1 VARRPTR
8 ELILS
13 TALTLFN
20 EEGLAEVSSVDIA
33 SVMGIS
39 PGNLHYHFKGKAL
52 IIEELYQRFETEI
65 RMVLDA
71 PVSNPLELEDNWV
84 YLYIIFEEIYDFRFF
99 YRNLG
104 WVFEKIPDLAPRF
117 GKLLRVKEA
126 AFDSLVKTLR
136 DEKFVEMSDSEAD
149 ALAERLTMHYTFWL
163 QHSDLRFP
171 DMASKALINRGVYAA
186 LVQIIPYWSENKD
199 GAQRLL
205 SEFFKAQSA

>member
-1 VARRPTR
+1 MARRPTR

-13 TALTLFN
+13 TALALFN

-39 PGNLHYHFKGKAL
+39 PGNLHYHFKGKTL
-52 IIEELYQRFETEI
+52 IIEKLYERFETEM

-71 PVSNPLELEDNWV
+71 PVSNPLQLEDNWV

-104 WVFEKIPDLAPRF
+104 WVFEKVPDLAPRF
-117 GKLLRVKEA
+117 GRLLRAKEG
-126 AFDSLVKTLR
+126 AFDSLISTLR
-136 DEKFVEMSDSEAD
+136 DERFITLSDSEAD
-149 ALAERLTMHYTFWL
+149 ALVQRLAMHYTFWL
-163 QHSDLRFP
+163 QHSDLRFEGAP
-171 DMASKALINRGVYAA
+171 AKALINRGVYAA
-186 LVQIIPYWSENKD
+186 LIQIIPYWSENKD

-205 SEFFKAQSA
+205 SEFFKAQS

>member
-1 VARRPTR
+1 MARRPTR

-13 TALTLFN
+13 TALALFN
-20 EEGLAEVSSVDIA
+20 EEGLAEVGSVDIA

-39 PGNLHYHFKGKAL
+39 PGNLHYHFKGKVL
-52 IIEELYQRFETEI
+52 IIEELYARFESEM

-71 PVSNPLELEDNWV
+71 PVNNPLQLEDNWV

-104 WVFEKIPDLAPRF
+104 WVFEKIPELAPQFAR
-117 GKLLRVKEA
+117 LLRAKEG
-126 AFDSLVKTLR
+126 AFDSLVSTLR
-136 DEKFVEMSDSEAD
+136 GEGFIDLSDSEAD
-149 ALAERLTMHYTFWL
+149 ALVQRLTMHYTFWL
-163 QHSDLRFP
+163 PHSDLRFP

-186 LVQIIPYWSENKD
+186 LIQVIPYWSENKD

-205 SEFFKAQSA
+205 SEFFEAQA